1 MKQNSAQQKR
11 IASWIEQLEKT
22 ASDLLD
28 SIEIEELTA
37 KERFDISLK
46 CIGHIQRFVMI
57 GQQLDSGTTDGG
69 TQTMIAAIMRQMR
82 GETSLPAPG
91 DDGSESERVID

>member
-11 IASWIEQLEKT
+11 IDDWIERLERTAAQLLE
-22 ASDLLD
+22 DV
-28 SIEIEELTA
+28 EISELTA
-37 KERFDISLK
+37 KERFDLSMK

-57 GQQLDSGTTDGG
+57 GQQLDSGTTDGS

-82 GETSLPAPG
+82 GETSLPVPG
-91 DDGSESERVID
+91 DDGEEPEHIRS